1 MKDIMISKQEYDELI
16 RLKYNYQNVMNYTD
30 DIISHHLLDAG
41 STYTAISPACEKLM
55 GYRADE
61 MIGTAGFHYV
71 HPEDRD
77 ELIVKLSDGL
87 KPNVAITL
95 TFRNL
100 KKDGTYFW
108 AESVCRLVTDEE
120 GNAVEVLA
128 ITRDISERI
137 EHGRLLKESE
147 SRYKSLFEFNPLGIH
162 ALGLDGAYLSANSSF
177 EQILGYSEKELVQ
190 GKFHALVA
198 PHDLEYTV
206 ERFEQAKQ
214 GRPQSYE
221 IQTIHKDGHIVD
233 VDVTNVP
240 IYVEDDLVGVYAI
253 VQDVT
258 EQNEQINQIYKLS
271 NQQELILNS
280 VSEGIVGVDLE
291 GRTIFANPSAA
302 RMLGYDISEMVGQK
316 QLLAF
321 EQSGPDGSPI
331 MSGGTPIW
339 QTLQEG
345 CTLQRDEAVLWR
357 KDHTSF
363 LASYRVTPIM
373 DHGVRVGMVIVFR
386 DRTEEH
392 KIIQAREIAE
402 QADRAKSEFLAI
414 ISHEL
419 RTPMNGMI
427 GMMEL
432 LAETLEQDVQKEYA
446 GIIMNSSNELLKIV
460 NELLDF
466 SKIEAGRME
475 LEYEAV
481 HLGDLLTQVAELFEP
496 VAVEKKITL
505 ITELDRNLPQAI
517 ISDGSRLRQVLVNLV
532 GNAVKFTEKGSVHIS
547 ARQILSPDP
556 EKLVIGFKVKDTGL
570 GIAEDEQSRLF
581 QPFSQIRNQSRQR
594 YGGTGLGLSICKK
607 IVELMGGTIEVQ
619 SEPGEGSVFFFT
631 VVLNA
636 SDYPEIQ
643 PNTVSPEKEYS
654 SQEAK
659 YGPLRILVAEDHD
672 INRKLLLAIL
682 KRRGYEADIA
692 HNGEEAVKQA
702 ALHDYDLI
710 FMDVNMPLLDGM
722 EATRQIRENGAN
734 PALPVIVAVTAFARA
749 EEKELCLQSGMQDFI
764 SKPLHLQDVEQQLD
778 KWSSIIHAYHQSAS
792 GRDSM

>member
-1 MKDIMISKQEYDELI
+1 MEDIIISKQEYDEFI
-16 RLKYNYQNVMNYTD
+16 RLKQSYQNIMNYTD
-30 DIISHHLLDAG
+30 DIISHHRLDAG
-41 STYTAISPACEKLM
+41 STYTAVSPACEKLM
-55 GYRADE
+55 GYTAEE
-61 MIGTAGFHYV
+61 MVGTAGFDYV
-71 HPEDRD
+71 HPEDRQV
-77 ELIVKLSDGL
+77 LIHQLRNGL
-87 KPNVAITL
+87 QPNVAITL

-100 KKDGTYFW
+100 RRDGTYFW
-108 AESVCRLVTDEE
+108 AESVCRLVLDQQD
-120 GNAVEVLA
+120 NPIEVLA
-128 ITRDISERI
+128 ITRDISERR
-137 EHGRLLKESE
+137 ENERRLKESE
-147 SRYKSLFEFNPLGIH
+147 SRYKSLFDFNPLGIH
-162 ALGLDGAYLSANSSF
+162 ALGLDGAYLSANTSF
-177 EQILGYSEKELVQ
+177 EQILGYKEEELVQ

-198 PHDLEYTV
+198 PHDLDYTV

-221 IQTIHKDGHIVD
+221 IETIHKDGHKVD

-240 IYVEDDLVGVYAI
+240 IYVEEELVGVYAI

-258 EQNEQINQIYKLS
+258 ERNEQIDQIYKLS

-280 VSEGIVGVDLE
+280 VSEGIFGVDLD

-316 QLLAF
+316 QLLEF

-331 MSGGTPIW
+331 ISGETPIW
-339 QTLQEG
+339 QTLHEG
-345 CTLQRDEAVLWR
+345 YTLERDEAVLWR

-363 LASYRVTPIM
+363 LASYRVTPIV

-386 DRTEEH
+386 DRTEENR
-392 KIIQAREIAE
+392 IIQAREIAE

-446 GIIMNSSNELLKIV
+446 GIVMNSSNELLKIV

-481 HLGDLLTQVAELFEP
+481 HLGELLTQVAELFEP
-496 VAVEKKITL
+496 VAAEKRIS
-505 ITELDRNLPQAI
+505 IVTELDRHLPQAI

-532 GNAVKFTEKGSVHIS
+532 GNAVKFTETGGVHIA
-547 ARQILSPDP
+547 ARCINQPDP
-556 EKLVIGFKVKDTGL
+556 EKLVIGFTVRDTGV
-570 GIAEDEQSRLF
+570 GIAKEEQSRLF
-581 QPFSQIRNQSRQR
+581 QPFSQIRNQSRQH

-607 IVELMGGTIEVQ
+607 IIELMGGAIDVQ
-619 SEPGEGSVFFFT
+619 SQQGAGATFSFT
-631 VVLNA
+631 IALNA

-643 PNTVSPEKEYS
+643 PGMNEPDKLYS
-654 SQEAK
+654 SHEAK

-672 INRKLLLAIL
+672 INRKLLLTIL

-692 HNGEEAVKQA
+692 RNGEEAVQQA
-702 ALHDYDLI
+702 TKHDYDLI
-710 FMDVNMPLLDGM
+710 FMDVNMPVLDGM
-722 EATRQIRENGAN
+722 EATRHIRAIGHN
-734 PALPVIVAVTAFARA
+734 PALPVIVAVTAFARD
-749 EEKELCLQSGMQDFI
+749 EEKAFCLESGMQDFV
-764 SKPLHLQDVEQQLD
+764 SKPLHVQDVEQQLD
-778 KWSSIIHAYHQSAS
+778 KWSSIIHAYHNNTLEN
-792 GRDSM
+792 DHL